1 MNMKKSIE
9 WKPVSS
15 SIAYTTRVFEVQ
27 NIKSI
32 SPNGDEKIFISL
44 KSPEWVIVV
53 PIIKKN
59 NEKYFV
65 MVKQWRHGT
74 SCVLQEFPG
83 GVVNEGE
90 ALEIAAKRELEEE
103 TGYKVI
109 KIEKLG
115 SLFPNPAIMQNMCHI
130 FFAEC
135 QEHEGAQH
143 LDDDEY
149 IETSLIPYKDVI
161 KNMGRQPFQ
170 HALMCSAIFL
180 YLQKYEMK
188 KRIDNE
194 S

>member
-1 MNMKKSIE
+1 MKKNIE
-9 WKPVSS
+9 WKPISS
-15 SIAYTTRVFEVQ
+15 SITYNARIFEVQ

-32 SPNGDEKIFISL
+32 SPNGEEKTFIAL
-44 KSPEWVIVV
+44 KSPEWAIVV
-53 PIIKKN
+53 PILKKN

-74 SCVLQEFPG
+74 SCILEEFPG

-90 ALEIAAKRELEEE
+90 ALEVAAKRELEEE

-135 QEHEGAQH
+135 QEHKGMQH

-149 IETSLIPYKDVI
+149 IEVSLLPYKEVI
-161 KNMGRQPFQ
+161 RNMGCPPFQ
-170 HALMCSAIFL
+170 HALMSSALFL

-188 KRIDNE
+188 KILEN
-194 S
+194 

>member
-1 MNMKKSIE
+1 MNMKKNIE
-9 WKPVSS
+9 WKPISRTITYS
-15 SIAYTTRVFEVQ
+15 TRIFEVE

-32 SPNGDEKIFISL
+32 SPSGDEKTFIAL

-53 PIIKKN
+53 PIVKKN
-59 NEKYFV
+59 DEKYFI
-65 MVKQWRHGT
+65 MVRQWRHGT
-74 SCVLQEFPG
+74 SCILQEFPG
-83 GVVNEGE
+83 GVVNKGE
-90 ALEIAAKRELEEE
+90 AFEVAAKRELEEE
-103 TGYKVI
+103 TGYKVM

-115 SLFPNPAIMQNMCHI
+115 SLFPNPAIMQNKCHI

-135 QEHEGAQH
+135 EAHEGVQH

-161 KNMGRQPFQ
+161 MNMGHHPFQ
-170 HALMCSAIFL
+170 HALMSSALFL

-188 KRIDNE
+188 N